1 MDNNILDSNLKEYEL
16 ATEPLIRL
24 CELESTTLP
33 QFVSE
38 NGFSLN
44 KSSVQNDELA
54 VVKPTLTSEV
64 TNSRQVSEP
73 QEKLESFGLK
83 YR

>member
-1 MDNNILDSNLKEYEL
+1 MDNSILDSNLKEYEL
-16 ATEPLIRL
+16 ATKPLIRL

-33 QFVSE
+33 QFVSG

-44 KSSVQNDELA
+44 KSSVQDDELA

-64 TNSRQVSEP
+64 SNSQPALLRQV
-73 QEKLESFGLK
+73 QEH
-83 YR
+83 